1 MPSYCVS
8 YDLRAPGRN
17 YQHLYDAFH
26 KAKAVRALQSLW
38 LLDDPKS
45 SAQVRD
51 ILRSMIDANDGLLV
65 TEITS
70 SNWAAYKL
78 LPGAAEWLRAR
89 FP

>member
-1 MPSYCVS
+1 MPSYSVS

-17 YQHLYDAFH
+17 YEPLYAALRA
-26 KAKAVRALQSLW
+26 AKAVRALKSLW

-45 SAQVRD
+45 SGGLRD
-51 ILRSMIDANDGLLV
+51 VLRGMVDANDGLLI

-70 SNWAAYKL
+70 SNWACYSL
-78 LPGAAEWLRAR
+78 EPGAAEWLKAR